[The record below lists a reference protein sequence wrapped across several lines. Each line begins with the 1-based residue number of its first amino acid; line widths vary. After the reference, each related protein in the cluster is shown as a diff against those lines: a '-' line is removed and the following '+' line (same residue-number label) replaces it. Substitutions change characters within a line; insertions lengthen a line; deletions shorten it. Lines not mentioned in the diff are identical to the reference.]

1 MSSAAQ
7 VLANRQNSLRSTGP
21 VTAAGKAASS
31 ANSTRHGLTS
41 KQIVIPGEDPVQY
54 DAHRQSLIKEHK
66 PATETER
73 TLVEELAASSWR
85 LVRARRFET
94 AVLSKLIGDAED
106 PEAAF
111 AAMFLEEKPKELDR
125 LQRYVTT
132 IERAYYRA
140 LNKLAAIQKERKESQ
155 KENAIIQAWVAQPSE
170 PVHPEPSIGF
180 VSKSATSTPPS
191 ALNRARQLA
200 ELKADS

>member
-7 VLANRQNSLRSTGP
+7 VLANRENSLRSTGP
-21 VTAAGKAASS
+21 VTAVGKAASS
-31 ANSTRHGLTS
+31 TNAIRHGLTS
-41 KQIVIPGEDPVQY
+41 KQIVIPGEDPEQY
-54 DAHRQSLIKEHK
+54 DAHRLALIKEHK

-85 LVRARRFET
+85 LLRARRFET
-94 AVLSKLIGDAED
+94 AVLNKLIGDAAD

-125 LQRYVTT
+125 LQRYVTS

-140 LNKLAAIQKERKESQ
+140 LNKLAALQKERKENQ
-155 KENAIIQAWVAQPSE
+155 KENAIIQAWVGQSSP
-170 PVHPEPSIGF
+170 PVPEIGF
-180 VSKSATSTPPS
+180 VSKSAINTQPS
-191 ALNRARQLA
+191 ALNRARQQA